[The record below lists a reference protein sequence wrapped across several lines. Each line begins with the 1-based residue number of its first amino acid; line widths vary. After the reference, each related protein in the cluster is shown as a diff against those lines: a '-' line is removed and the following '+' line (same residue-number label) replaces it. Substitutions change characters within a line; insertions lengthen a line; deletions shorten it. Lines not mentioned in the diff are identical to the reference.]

1 MSQSRVI
8 AALALAAGAGI
19 AIYAGTGLN
28 AQRTL
33 KSLKLAGVKNLKF
46 RKSELQLDL
55 VVLNHSKTETT
66 LNNIEADCFLDG
78 ELIGTIKYQGKIKL
92 ARRSESNP
100 NGLTTI
106 KNIRARLSNGL
117 SIVSSLLDFFA
128 SSDEKKMLRI
138 TGTMGA
144 EGMNYP
150 FSQEIPFSLNP
161 QTRKKAPE
169 QDPGETSSYQ
179 RDSGKRAGVV
189 RELKLARRLHKKI
202 PKYSTKE
209 FFRIVKD
216 MDLSKKEADRF
227 NELMFVR
234 TKGWDEDEVKFMQ
247 AMMANTGLA
256 LYELESKK
264 VSGIGSV
271 KLSLSEARQI
281 AMEWHGGQLSAL
293 YQFGSSGVIQPWSI
307 AQYMSEIDENIR
319 IADTKWKKK
328 LKQLRAFINDN
339 SQLLMF

>member
-1 MSQSRVI
+1 MPL
-8 AALALAAGAGI
+8 LALAAGAGI
-19 AIYAGTGLN
+19 VIYAGAGLN

-78 ELIGTIKYQGKIKL
+78 ELIGTIKYAGKIKL

-100 NGLTTI
+100 NGLTII

-117 SIVSSLLDFFA
+117 SIVNSLLDFFA
-128 SSDEKKMLRI
+128 TSDEKRMLRI
-138 TGTMGA
+138 AGTMSA

-150 FSQEIPFSLNP
+150 FSQEIPFSLNQ

-169 QDPGETSSYQ
+169 RNPEQTSSYP
-179 RDSGKRAGVV
+179 RDTDGKRAGIV

-234 TKGWDEDEVKFMQ
+234 TKGWVEDEVKFMQ
-247 AMMANTGLA
+247 AIMVNTGLA

-264 VSGIGSV
+264 PS
-271 KLSLSEARQI
+271 
-281 AMEWHGGQLSAL
+281 
-293 YQFGSSGVIQPWSI
+293 
-307 AQYMSEIDENIR
+307 
-319 IADTKWKKK
+319 
-328 LKQLRAFINDN
+328 
-339 SQLLMF
+339 